1 MTPAI
6 NEAKKRKI
14 SFKVHQYD
22 HDPAHDSYGL
32 EAAEKIGVS
41 ADRVFKTLV
50 ADSGNRTLVVGI
62 IPVNSMMSMKHLA
75 KAAGTK
81 KVQMADKNLVQKTTG
96 YVLGGVS
103 PLGQKKKLATLID
116 SSAKNFDT
124 IFVSGGKRGIDLE
137 MSPADLA
144 AVTNATF
151 AQLTADAS
159 S

>member
-81 KVQMADKNLVQKTTG
+81 KSADGRQEPGSKNHRLCSWRGQPPGTKEKTRN
-96 YVLGGVS
+96 
-103 PLGQKKKLATLID
+103 PDRLI
-116 SSAKNFDT
+116 SKE
-124 IFVSGGKRGIDLE
+124 L
-137 MSPADLA
+137 
-144 AVTNATF
+144 
-151 AQLTADAS
+151 
-159 S
+159 